1 MKLAISLI
9 IIGLLGITLVYL
21 SSLDKKLYAECLQ
34 LHSEQVCINYIR

>member
-9 IIGLLGITLVYL
+9 IIGLLGVTLVYL
-21 SSLDKKLYAECLQ
+21 SNLDKKLYSECLQ